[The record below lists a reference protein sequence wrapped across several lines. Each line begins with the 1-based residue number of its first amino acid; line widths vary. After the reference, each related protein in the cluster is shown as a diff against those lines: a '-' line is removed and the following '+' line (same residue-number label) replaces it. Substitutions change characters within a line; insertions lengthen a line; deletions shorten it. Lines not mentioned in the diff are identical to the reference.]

1 MKTWL
6 QAAIIFIGLCVLM
19 ALMDD
24 YDDRQLSE
32 QVKRETISQH
42 RYEQLKRQEK
52 LNNEYRKLIARAEY
66 MTGFSMMIR

>member
-6 QAAIIFIGLCVLM
+6 QAAVIFIGLCVLM

-24 YDDRQLSE
+24 YDDRQLAE
-32 QVKRETISQH
+32 QVKREAIAQQKS
-42 RYEQLKRQEK
+42 EQEALK
-52 LNNEYRKLIARAEY
+52 NETRKLAARAEY

>member
-6 QAAIIFIGLCVLM
+6 QAAVIFIGLCVLM

-32 QVKRETISQH
+32 QVKRETIAQQ
-42 RYEQLKRQEK
+42 RNEQEA
-52 LNNEYRKLIARAEY
+52 LNNEYRKLVVRAEY

>member
-6 QAAIIFIGLCVLM
+6 QAAVIFISLCVLM

-32 QVKRETISQH
+32 QVKRETIAQQ
-42 RYEQLKRQEK
+42 RNEQLHRQAV
-52 LNNEYRKLIARAEY
+52 NNKYRLLAGRAEY